1 MIWLA
6 SFPRSGNTF
15 FRNILFEVY
24 GLSSSTYHQDKD
36 RSLDENYD
44 QHPVI
49 KTHLL
54 PEQLPEHLRNRK
66 IVYIIRDGRD
76 ALVSMAHHRKDI
88 VEPGSDYYN
97 NLLLAM
103 LANEGSYF
111 GGWSENVKQWTAKAD
126 LVIHFS
132 DLIEDPIRE
141 IEKLRGIIDL
151 PQPDLSKLPSFQDLK
166 FGQPKYGGGEEHV
179 HAKHH
184 FRRGKIGSWQ
194 DEMPVELHRLFWR
207 IHGVTM
213 QQWDYDQNALPTRS
227 SRPMSIL
234 IEASKMFSEDNDGV
248 KRYLVE
254 LLAHIRYFAHYLPN
268 WEIDYISGDKIIPF
282 KQAERE
288 FEPEE
293 GDVENYGPKELLIV
307 RLVSRFKTIAQNYL
321 PGFAY
326 NFLLRLYRNKT
337 LIMRLRNMVNRTI
350 RWLYG
355 QEPKAATVALIE
367 EKYDLIH
374 VPLPQHLAWYRKVN
388 IPLVVTVHDLTH
400 RMYAD
405 YHTEENIEKA
415 EKGFLA
421 ISEKDVSVISISK
434 STWQD
439 LQKDYPIANNQIRL
453 IYEGANGK
461 FNKALQDKSAIEVL
475 VKYNIPN
482 HPYLLSL
489 STLEP
494 RKNIESTIRAF
505 CKLKEK
511 QPDLDVILVV
521 AGKKG
526 WKYDEIFKDKQRL
539 TNAGVFFTGFVEDY
553 DLPMLYAHAIA
564 LCYPSHYEGFGLPL
578 LEAMQ
583 CGTPVIY
590 GDNSSMPEVAEG
602 AGLAVNSNDQ
612 EAIEAAMLEMVL
624 NRERRNELAGKA
636 WEKANTFSWLRTA
649 LETLDY
655 FDEIIS
661 KHHESSHSS

>member
-24 GLSSSTYHQDKD
+24 GIGSSTYHQDPN
-36 RSLDENYD
+36 RALDADWD
-44 QHPVI
+44 QQAVI

-54 PEQLPEHLRNRK
+54 PDQLPAHLRTAK
-66 IVYIIRDGRD
+66 AVYLIRDGRD

-88 VEPGSDYYN
+88 VAPGSDFYN
-97 NLLLAM
+97 NLLMAI

-111 GGWSENVKQWTAKAD
+111 GGWSENVRQWTAKAD
-126 LVIHFS
+126 LVIHFA

-141 IEKLRGIIDL
+141 VEKLRAIMDL
-151 PQPDLSKLPSFQDLK
+151 PPPKLDKLPSFRDLK
-166 FGQPKYGGGEEHV
+166 FGQPQYGGGQ
-179 HAKHH
+179 ANRLAQQH

-194 DEMPVELHRLFWR
+194 DEMPPELHRLFWR
-207 IHGVTM
+207 IHGPTM
-213 QQWDYDQNALPTRS
+213 QQWGYTEQALP
-227 SRPMSIL
+227 SRDAAPRRIL
-234 IEASKMFSEDNDGV
+234 FEASKMFSEDNDGV

-254 LLAHIRYFAHYLPN
+254 LLAHIRYFAHYLPD

-282 KQAERE
+282 KQAARD

-293 GDVENYGPKELLIV
+293 GDVEQYGPKELLIV
-307 RLVSRFKTIAQNYL
+307 RLVSKAKDLATNYL
-321 PGFAY
+321 PRPAY
-326 NFLLRLYRNKT
+326 RLLRKLYHNKM
-337 LIMRLRNMVNRTI
+337 LVMGLRNTVNRVI
-350 RWLYG
+350 RWLHG
-355 QEPKAATVALIE
+355 QEPKADTLALIE
-367 EKYDLIH
+367 EKYDLVH
-374 VPLPQHLAWYRKVN
+374 VPLPQHLPWYRKVTK
-388 IPLVVTVHDLTH
+388 PLVVTVHDLTH

-405 YHTEENIEKA
+405 FHTEENIEKA
-415 EKGFLA
+415 EAGFRMIGQKEAHVIA
-421 ISEKDVSVISISK
+421 ISQA
-434 STWQD
+434 TQRD
-439 LQKDYPIANNQIRL
+439 LQAHYPVPDERIRL

-461 FNKALQDKSAIEVL
+461 FDRSLQQQPPDRVL
-475 VKYNIPN
+475 AKYGLPTDR
-482 HPYLLSL
+482 PYLLSL

-505 CKLKEK
+505 CALKEK
-511 QPDLDVILVV
+511 QPDLDVMLVV

-526 WKYDEIFKDKQRL
+526 WKYDAIFTDRQQLSR
-539 TNAGVFFTGFVEDY
+539 AGVFFTGFVEDY
-553 DLPMLYAHAIA
+553 DLPILYAHAIA

-590 GDNSSMPEVAEG
+590 GNNSAMPEVAAG
-602 AGLAVNSNDQ
+602 AGIAVNSQDQ
-612 EAIEAAMLEMVL
+612 HAIQAAMQELVENTVL
-624 NRERRNELAGKA
+624 RQELARQAHQKA
-636 WEKANTFSWLRTA
+636 STFSWLRTA

-661 KHHESSHSS
+661 HY